1 MAELVK
7 NKNYSMNFFGSMNG
21 NFSVSPQDY
30 HNKWRKQVGARKSF
44 LGPWNYAGS
53 HRPVIKSKFHGPQE
67 TVGTGTY
74 KEPRGFLSPGNT
86 IQRGSYKTAK
96 GFVSPVAGYEG
107 TTRRTS
113 FKYGDNRTQALSEE

>member
-1 MAELVK
+1 MTGK
-7 NKNYSMNFFGSMNG
+7 NKESFATQFFGRVRGDFNI
-21 NFSVSPQDY
+21 SPQGY
-30 HNKWRKQVGARKSF
+30 HSAWRKQVGARKSF

-74 KEPRGFLSPGNT
+74 KEPRGFISPSHT